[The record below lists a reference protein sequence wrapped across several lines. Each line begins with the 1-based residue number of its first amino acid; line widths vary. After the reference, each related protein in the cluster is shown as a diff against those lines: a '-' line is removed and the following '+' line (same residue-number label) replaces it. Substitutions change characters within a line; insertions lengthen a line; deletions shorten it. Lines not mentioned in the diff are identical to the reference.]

1 MSKQANKVKDKTLYT
16 LHSNICKALANPIR
30 IEIIDILSNKEM
42 SFGELQEATGVLKS
56 NLSQHLTVLVS
67 KGILIQRKEGLNAYY
82 KLSTIKVATACQ
94 IMREVLIDNI
104 KKQQKLI
111 N

>member
-1 MSKQANKVKDKTLYT
+1 MKDKTLYA

-30 IEIIDILSNKEM
+30 IEIIDILNNKEM

-56 NLSQHLTVLVS
+56 NLSQHLSVLVS

-82 KLSTIKVATACQ
+82 KLSTIKVAKACK
-94 IMREVLIDNI
+94 IMREVLIENI
-104 KKQQKLI
+104 KKHQDLVK
-111 N
+111 